1 MTQRRTCFA
10 TLFAAL
16 LLVGL
21 TQRAIA
27 QPQAGTQATEVATV
41 AAVVGGAELQRGS
54 TGTWQLAVVGT
65 ALFAGDRVRTQQTS
79 RLKLVFQD
87 DSVVDVGPA
96 TEMMIGTQIFDQ
108 SAREYKSV
116 LNLVSGKIRAL
127 VSQYY
132 ESPRARYE
140 VETPTAV
147 AGVRGTE
154 FIIQY
159 DRTSD
164 YTDVVGI
171 EDEVRVEG
179 TLGVVGGGVKIGP
192 RMATRV
198 QKGRFPSVP
207 RRIDDALFR
216 QYLEGLELVGT
227 GGRDS
232 LGASHP
238 ATRGTLISAS
248 DNAATVAGQTAPET
262 GAAPSTHKLTVG
274 LPGLTRAA
282 QLFPDVA
289 TNTQPIVDYRMTPPT
304 SSPTGHVKVGF

>member
-1 MTQRRTCFA
+1 
-10 TLFAAL
+10 
-16 LLVGL
+16 
-21 TQRAIA
+21 
-27 QPQAGTQATEVATV
+27 V
-41 AAVVGGAELQRGS
+41 AAVVGGAELQRG
-54 TGTWQLAVVGT
+54 GAGAWQLAVVGS
-65 ALFAGDRVRTQQTS
+65 ALFGGDRVRTQQTS
-79 RLKLVFQD
+79 RAKLVFQD
-87 DSVVDVGPA
+87 DSVVDIGPGS
-96 TEMMIGTQIFDQ
+96 EMVIGTQVFDESNRQ
-108 SAREYKSV
+108 YKSV

-132 ESPRARYE
+132 ETPRARYE

-154 FIIQY
+154 FIVQY
-159 DRTSD
+159 DRASD

-171 EDEVRVEG
+171 EDEVHVEG

-216 QYLEGLELVGT
+216 QYLEGLDLVGT

-238 ATRGTLISAS
+238 AARGTLVSAS
-248 DNAATVAGQTAPET
+248 DNASTLSGQAVSETA
-262 GAAPSTHKLTVG
+262 AAPSGQKLKVG
-274 LPGLTRAA
+274 LPGQTVAA

-289 TNTQPIVDYRMTPPT
+289 TNSQPIVDYRVKPPVRPPT
-304 SSPTGHVKVGF
+304 MPSSGNVKVGF